1 MTASCSWLLR
11 SQNELRIVLTDFI
24 SGLSP
29 NLTIAST
36 NDEAVPSCTLLALK
50 EKKDISD
57 IQQKSK

>member
-1 MTASCSWLLR
+1 MTMSCSWLVS
-11 SQNELRIVLTDFI
+11 SQNELRIALTDLI

-50 EKKDISD
+50 EKKDILIS
-57 IQQKSK
+57 